1 MVLLPQ
7 FGNFPT
13 SCASP
18 KLLQR
23 LLDDRKATVEMIQAE
38 GDRIA
43 QSAEPADRDKIV
55 GQLESLARRWEG
67 LLGRAAA
74 R

>member
-1 MVLLPQ
+1 
-7 FGNFPT
+7 
-13 SCASP
+13 
-18 KLLQR
+18 
-23 LLDDRKATVEMIQAE
+23 MIQAE